1 MASGATLVGG
11 NAMQKDPQNLIVV
24 EDEPLIAIMLMDL
37 LEDLGW
43 TVDGSAYTADEAF
56 SLLAECN
63 PKLAIL
69 DINLGQ
75 TTSLEVASMCRE
87 RGIPILFVTGYTA
100 QDVPLECGNAPIL
113 PKPFSA
119 ENLRRA
125 IQRALA
131 IDPAEARPA
140 MESSIQNSL

>member
-1 MASGATLVGG
+1 
-11 NAMQKDPQNLIVV
+11 MQKDPRNLIVV

-37 LEDLGW
+37 VEDLGW
-43 TVDGSAYTADEAF
+43 SVDGSAYNADEAF

-75 TTSLEVASMCRE
+75 TTSLEVASVCRE

-100 QDVPLECGNAPIL
+100 KTFHSNAEMPPYFPNRFPLKISGEPYNALLQLSRPRRGRQWKAQSRARHDDL
-113 PKPFSA
+113 FS
-119 ENLRRA
+119 RR
-125 IQRALA
+125 
-131 IDPAEARPA
+131 
-140 MESSIQNSL
+140 

>member
-1 MASGATLVGG
+1 
-11 NAMQKDPQNLIVV
+11 MQKASQNLIVV

-37 LEDLGW
+37 VEDLGW
-43 TVDGSAYTADEAF
+43 TVDGSAYTAEEAF

-75 TTSLEVASMCRE
+75 TTSLEVASACRE
-87 RGIPILFVTGYTA
+87 RGIPIVFVTGYTA

-119 ENLRRA
+119 ESLRRS

-131 IDPAEARPA
+131 IEPAETRPP
-140 MESSIQNSL
+140 MDSPIQTTP